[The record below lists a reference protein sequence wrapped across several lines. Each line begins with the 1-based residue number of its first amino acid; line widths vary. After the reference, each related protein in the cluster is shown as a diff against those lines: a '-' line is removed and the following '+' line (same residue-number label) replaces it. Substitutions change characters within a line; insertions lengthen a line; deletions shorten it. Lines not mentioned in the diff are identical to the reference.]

1 MGRKDVVSRQYLS
14 SDEVFADVVN
24 LALYEGERIVQA
36 SDLVELDSTEEIAV
50 TLEES
55 LNKRTGNRKQTHAIQ
70 KYRDIVRQ
78 VMIDSTEEY
87 LARIIVGIEEQSEV
101 HYAMPV
107 RNMLYDALN
116 YSDQVSRITERNR
129 LEGIKVSSAEFLSGF
144 RKDDR
149 LIPVITIVVTF
160 QSEIWDGPM
169 SVHDMLEL
177 RGIPERL
184 KMRIPNYE
192 MLLLQP
198 LKYDESKE
206 HDLQSTFGVVMGLL
220 KYASSMEKFQQYVDE
235 HENILSNM
243 PARAAAVVNEFCTLD
258 MSEQELEERRVI
270 NMCQA
275 VRQMKE
281 VSRREGEIAGEIK
294 GEIKG
299 QVKVYYQKLNYSVD
313 QIAQELG
320 ISVEAVEEIIRT
332 L

>member
-101 HYAMPV
+101 HY
-107 RNMLYDALN
+107 
-116 YSDQVSRITERNR
+116 T
-129 LEGIKVSSAEFLSGF
+129 
-144 RKDDR
+144 
-149 LIPVITIVVTF
+149 
-160 QSEIWDGPM
+160 
-169 SVHDMLEL
+169 
-177 RGIPERL
+177 
-184 KMRIPNYE
+184 
-192 MLLLQP
+192 
-198 LKYDESKE
+198 
-206 HDLQSTFGVVMGLL
+206 
-220 KYASSMEKFQQYVDE
+220 
-235 HENILSNM
+235 M

-258 MSEQELEERRVI
+258 MSEQELEESRVI

-299 QVKVYYQKLNYSVD
+299 QVKVYYQKLNYSAG

-320 ISVEAVEEIIRT
+320 MSVEAVEEIIRT

>member
-24 LALYEGERIVQA
+24 LSLYEGERIVQA

-55 LNKRTGNRKQTHAIQ
+55 LNKRTGNRKQIHAIQ

-78 VMIDSTEEY
+78 VTIDNTEEY

-116 YSDQVSRITERNR
+116 YSGQVSRITERNR

-198 LKYDESKE
+198 LNYDESKE

-299 QVKVYYQKLNYSVD
+299 QVKVYYQKLNYSAD

-320 ISVEAVEEIIRT
+320 MSVEAVEEIIRT

>member
-24 LALYEGERIVQA
+24 LSLYEGERIVQA
-36 SDLVELDSTEEIAV
+36 TDLVELDSTEEIAV

-55 LNKRTGNRKQTHAIQ
+55 LNKRTGNRKQIHTIQ

-78 VMIDSTEEY
+78 VTIDNTEEY

-116 YSDQVSRITERNR
+116 YSGQVSRITERNR

-243 PARAAAVVNEFCTLD
+243 PARAAAVVNEFCILD

-299 QVKVYYQKLNYSVD
+299 QVKVYYQKLNYSAD

-320 ISVEAVEEIIRT
+320 MSVEAVEEIIRT